1 MSMFDWVVCTLS
13 EWLLNRARG
22 TSADGNAEAISR
34 VHKYEHRPRPTWS
47 VRPGEDLC
55 KLSRQLFPKA
65 ELGWLIADI
74 NAGSI
79 SEMFDGRK
87 RIIELSV
94 GQKIE
99 LPVWQDVVEFYRLK
113 NNFRSSDVITVIK

>member
-1 MSMFDWVVCTLS
+1 MK
-13 EWLLNRARG
+13 LLERARG
-22 TSADGNAEAISR
+22 ASADEDIDAICF

-55 KLSRQLFPKA
+55 KLAEHLFYDAQLC
-65 ELGWLIADI
+65 WLIADI
-74 NAGSI
+74 NAAI
-79 SEMFDGRK
+79 TKEVFDGQK

-99 LPVWQDVVEFYRLK
+99 LPVWQDIVAFHTLK
-113 NNFRSSDVITVIK
+113 INVRASNTITVTK